1 MAGDAYD
8 QILAAVETVFGR
20 PATPQDDV
28 FSMGGTSLHIV
39 ELAARLEDILA
50 RPVDIADL
58 VDADTIHGYAA
69 AVGRVAVRRPD
80 GRTSAG

>member
-1 MAGDAYD
+1 
-8 QILAAVETVFGR
+8 
-20 PATPQDDV
+20 
-28 FSMGGTSLHIV
+28 V

-58 VDADTIHGYAA
+58 VDADTIHGYDA